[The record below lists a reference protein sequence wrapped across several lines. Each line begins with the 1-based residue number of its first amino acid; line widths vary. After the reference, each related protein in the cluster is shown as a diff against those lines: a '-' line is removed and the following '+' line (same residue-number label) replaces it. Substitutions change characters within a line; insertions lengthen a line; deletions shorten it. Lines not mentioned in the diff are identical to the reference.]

1 MNNEQQLPVREA
13 FCANCQ
19 NITEHTVAM
28 ESMRGETVFTCLLCK
43 RAIKYPG
50 ELTPDELMAHL
61 DRHEAANRGQVSLEK
76 AQSALDAFLAKTDK
90 TVQPETP
97 SEETE

>member
-19 NITEHTVAM
+19 EITEHTVEM
-28 ESMRGETVFTCLLCK
+28 ESMRGETVFTCLKCK

-61 DRHEAANRGQVSLEK
+61 DRHEEANRGQVSLEN
-76 AQSALDAFLAKTDK
+76 AQSALDEFLAKTDK
-90 TVQPETP
+90 TAKQEAQP
-97 SEETE
+97 EETE